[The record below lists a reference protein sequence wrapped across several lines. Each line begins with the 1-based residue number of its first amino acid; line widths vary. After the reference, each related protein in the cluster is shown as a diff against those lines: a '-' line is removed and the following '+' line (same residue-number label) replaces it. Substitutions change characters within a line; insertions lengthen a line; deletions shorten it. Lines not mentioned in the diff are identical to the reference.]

1 MLPVAEAQ
9 ARVLAPLSPLP
20 PEWVTLREA
29 LGRVLSA
36 DLAAK
41 RDQPPVAVSAMD
53 GFAVRAADTAQ
64 EGRPFCVIG
73 EAPAGSDL
81 DRALEPCEAAR
92 IFTGGALPPGADAI
106 VIQENAEVSGDQ
118 VRFSGPAVAPGTFVR
133 PAGLDFAQGWTGLK
147 AGTLLDATAELPGA
161 DVPVGTGLLDALVAT
176 GLVDSKKAARRAI
189 SDGAVS
195 VNGTKVSD
203 EQFVLGP
210 GDYLHGRVAVLRR
223 GRRNLAAA
231 RQR

>member
-1 MLPVAEAQ
+1 MTTLVHGAEATASVQ
-9 ARVLAPLSPLP
+9 AAS
-20 PEWVTLREA
+20 EA
-29 LGRVLSA
+29 LFGKG
-36 DLAAK
+36 DL
-41 RDQPPVAVSAMD
+41 
-53 GFAVRAADTAQ
+53 TA
-64 EGRPFCVIG
+64 
-73 EAPAGSDL
+73 L
-81 DRALEPCEAAR
+81 D
-92 IFTGGALPPGADAI
+92 
-106 VIQENAEVSGDQ
+106 
-118 VRFSGPAVAPGTFVR
+118 
-133 PAGLDFAQGWTGLK
+133 

-223 GRRNLAAA
+223 GRKNLAAA